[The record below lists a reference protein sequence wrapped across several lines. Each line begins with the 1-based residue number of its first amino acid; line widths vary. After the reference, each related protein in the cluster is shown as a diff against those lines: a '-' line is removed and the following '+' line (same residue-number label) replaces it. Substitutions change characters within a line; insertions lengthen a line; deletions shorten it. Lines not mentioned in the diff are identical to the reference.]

1 MAEVYCFNL
10 PEDMRGRIA
19 ALCARYRIRM
29 VEVGPEKHRLTIRE
43 LTAGFP
49 GKNTEKAF
57 EESLLLMDH
66 LDQYQF
72 NGFLDDLKKCTPP
85 FQCLKAIVTGS
96 NRKWTAEQLIEELK
110 AEKAAFE
117 QRRAQAQAKTE
128 S

>member
-19 ALCARYRIRM
+19 ALCVRYRIRM

-43 LTAGFP
+43 LAAGFP
-49 GKNTEKAF
+49 GKNTEKVF